1 MGDPQFPICRSS
13 HGRVGVWSAR
23 ASPHQAPSGE
33 VAMLL
38 FSRSQRERAK
48 YLPSIRRGNSAIPL
62 FWAAGPASWDI
73 RKCRKS
79 WVSMS
84 CGVIDTPSNAV

>member
-1 MGDPQFPICRSS
+1 
-13 HGRVGVWSAR
+13 
-23 ASPHQAPSGE
+23 
-33 VAMLL
+33 MLL

-48 YLPSIRRGNSAIPL
+48 YRPSIRRGNRAIPL
-62 FWAAGPASWDI
+62 FWAAAPASWDI
-73 RKCRKS
+73 RKRRKS